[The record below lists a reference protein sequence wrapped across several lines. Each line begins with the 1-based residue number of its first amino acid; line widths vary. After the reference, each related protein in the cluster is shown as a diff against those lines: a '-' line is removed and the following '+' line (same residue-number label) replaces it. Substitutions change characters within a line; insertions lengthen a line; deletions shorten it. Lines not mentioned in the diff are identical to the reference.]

1 MQLVVQ
7 MTMLDA
13 HPGPGHCTVLGHC
26 RRVLLQVVQSTLHLS
41 AELIWKKLAPC
52 MDHGSM

>member
-1 MQLVVQ
+1 MIPKPL
-7 MTMLDA
+7 L
-13 HPGPGHCTVLGHC
+13 L
-26 RRVLLQVVQSTLHLS
+26 LLQVVQSTLHLS